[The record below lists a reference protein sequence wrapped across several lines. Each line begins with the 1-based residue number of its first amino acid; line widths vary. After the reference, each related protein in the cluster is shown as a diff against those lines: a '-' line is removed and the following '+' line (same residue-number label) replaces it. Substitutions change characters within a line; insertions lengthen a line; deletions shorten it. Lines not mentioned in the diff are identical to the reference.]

1 MDVGSLFC
9 FVSKCGGFS
18 NAMAKCGGFPGEI
31 SSILSNNKLS
41 MTSGSSGLQLSN
53 KLSTTGLDGPTNWDF
68 SHPNRLYLPHL

>member
-18 NAMAKCGGFPGEI
+18 NAMAKCDGFPGEI

-41 MTSGSSGLQLSN
+41 MTSGSSGL
-53 KLSTTGLDGPTNWDF
+53 
-68 SHPNRLYLPHL
+68 

>member
-18 NAMAKCGGFPGEI
+18 NAMAKCGGFLGEI
-31 SSILSNNKLS
+31 CSILSNDKLS
-41 MTSGSSGLQLSN
+41 MTYKSSGLQLLN
-53 KLSTTGLDGPTNWDF
+53 KLSTTGLDGPTNWNF